1 MTQKITS
8 IVLNTIYNIFC
19 LHGLFK
25 KICEYIRM
33 ENLDY
38 KNEYIERKYLENTLD
53 NQFLKAKN
61 SLLEFENDFKEL
73 NDRELKDRQEKN

>member
-1 MTQKITS
+1 
-8 IVLNTIYNIFC
+8 
-19 LHGLFK
+19 
-25 KICEYIRM
+25 M

-61 SLLEFENDFKEL
+61 SLLEFKNDFKEL
-73 NDRELKDRQEKN
+73 NDRELKNRQEKN